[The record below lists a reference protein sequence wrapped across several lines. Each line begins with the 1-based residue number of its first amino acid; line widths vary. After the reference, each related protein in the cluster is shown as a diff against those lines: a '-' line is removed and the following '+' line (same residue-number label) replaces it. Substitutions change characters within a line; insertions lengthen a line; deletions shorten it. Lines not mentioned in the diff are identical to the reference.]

1 MKGMPQRG
9 ISAKGCAVGYRK
21 VKIILIPD
29 QSGRVKQFR
38 VPVFLSALLLLLLTA
53 SAAAIGLVLADY
65 RMMKPSVEM
74 IVKLEKENEEQRSE
88 LLKMS
93 QNVIRVVRE
102 LDELQAIDSE
112 EEVLHNLAR
121 NFDGPH
127 GDSADNPIQS
137 SLPWVS
143 INGGRYSSLARE
155 VKSALAY
162 VASEIDIREPRGL
175 ALPRRAAGVQ
185 RGKPPTLKV
194 RMADGSTATV
204 RKKLR
209 TIAMQL
215 GLAPRLALSMAKVE
229 SGYDHRAVSPKG
241 AIGVLQLLP
250 RYVCQEYD
258 VTPDMLFDP
267 DVNIRIGLE
276 YMKWLLMRFNEN
288 LDLSL
293 AAYNAGPRRVVE
305 AGYGIPPIEETRD
318 YVRKVKKAMRSS

>member
-1 MKGMPQRG
+1 MPQCG
-9 ISAKGCAVGYRK
+9 ISTKGCVVSYRK

-29 QSGRVKQFR
+29 QSGRVTQFR

-53 SAAAIGLVLADY
+53 SAVALGLVLADY
-65 RMMKPSVEM
+65 MMMKPRVEL
-74 IVKLEKENEEQRSE
+74 IVKLEKENEEQRLE
-88 LLKMS
+88 LLKVS
-93 QNVIRVVRE
+93 QNVIRVVSE

-112 EEVLHNLAR
+112 EEVLHNLSR
-121 NFDGPH
+121 NFDDTH
-127 GDSADNPIQS
+127 GNSADNQIQS
-137 SLPWVS
+137 ALPWDS
-143 INGGRYSSLARE
+143 INGGQYSSLARE

-175 ALPRRAAGVQ
+175 ALPRRVAGVQ
-185 RGKPPTLKV
+185 SRKAPASKV
-194 RMADGSTATV
+194 RIADGNTATI

-305 AGYGIPPIEETRD
+305 AGYGIPAIGETQD